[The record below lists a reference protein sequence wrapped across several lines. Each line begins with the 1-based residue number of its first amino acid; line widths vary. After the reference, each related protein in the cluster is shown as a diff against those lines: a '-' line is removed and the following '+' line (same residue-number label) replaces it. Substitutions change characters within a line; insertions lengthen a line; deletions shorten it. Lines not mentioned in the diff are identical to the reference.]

1 MIINPHLG
9 IGDLLILRMKEI
21 SNNLNITH
29 ININKKLIEKY
40 SSNYNTKINF
50 VTKFIMF
57 LFPNV
62 TININDNPCN
72 FNIIDNYK
80 LNTLYLYNYVNHN
93 LINIENK
100 YTDYIVFHT
109 KMRHD
114 NLIDKFIN
122 ESLSSLNYFFETF
135 KTSKKI
141 IIMGEKHI
149 GKNIETIKHKTIS
162 LYNNLLLLK
171 KNNHVIDLTSNI
183 LTEGNPDFNSFLF
196 DIELINKAICNITFG
211 IGGSFNI
218 CKAFSKN
225 NISFIPFYNLSPY
238 NIILNEMN
246 NIDNSIV
253 ENTDELNNKIKN
265 ITHK

>member
-1 MIINPHLG
+1 
-9 IGDLLILRMKEI
+9 
-21 SNNLNITH
+21 
-29 ININKKLIEKY
+29 
-40 SSNYNTKINF
+40 
-50 VTKFIMF
+50 MF

-62 TININDNPCN
+62 TFDINEIPCN

-80 LNTLYLYNYVNHN
+80 YGSLYLYNYVNHN

-100 YTDYIVFHT
+100 HTDYIVFHT

-122 ESLSSLNYFFETF
+122 ESLPSLNYFFENF

-141 IIMGEKHI
+141 IIMGEKYI
-149 GKNIETIKHKTIS
+149 GQNIETITHKTFS

-171 KNNHVIDLTSNI
+171 NNNDVIDLTSDV
-183 LTEGNPDFNSFLF
+183 LTEGNTDFNSFLF
-196 DIELINKAICNITFG
+196 DIEIINKAICNISFG
-211 IGGSFNI
+211 VGGSFNI

-238 NIILNEMN
+238 NNILNEIN

-253 ENTDELNNKIKN
+253 ENTDDLNIKIKN
-265 ITHK
+265 MNFK

>member
-1 MIINPHLG
+1 MIIKPHLG

-62 TININDNPCN
+62 TIDINNIPCN

-141 IIMGEKHI
+141 IIMGEKYI
-149 GKNIETIKHKTIS
+149 GQNLETIIHKTFS

-171 KNNHVIDLTSNI
+171 NNNDVIDLTSDV
-183 LTEGNPDFNSFLF
+183 LTEGNPDFNNFLF
-196 DIELINKAICNITFG
+196 DIEIINKAICNVTFG

-238 NIILNEMN
+238 NNILNEFN

>member
-1 MIINPHLG
+1 
-9 IGDLLILRMKEI
+9 
-21 SNNLNITH
+21 
-29 ININKKLIEKY
+29 
-40 SSNYNTKINF
+40 
-50 VTKFIMF
+50 MF

-62 TININDNPCN
+62 STDINNIPCN

-122 ESLSSLNYFFETF
+122 ESLPSLNYFFENF

-141 IIMGEKHI
+141 IIMGEKYI
-149 GKNIETIKHKTIS
+149 GQNMETIIHKTIS

-171 KNNHVIDLTSNI
+171 NNNDDVIDLTSDV
-183 LTEGNPDFNSFLF
+183 LTEGNPDFDNFLF
-196 DIELINKAICNITFG
+196 DIEIINKAIFNVTFG

-218 CKAFSKN
+218 CKAFCKN
-225 NISFIPFYNLSPY
+225 NISFIPFYKLSPY
-238 NIILNEMN
+238 NNILNEFN

-253 ENTDELNNKIKN
+253 ENTYELNNKINSNILINDNSKKN
-265 ITHK
+265 IVIEKEETIVEVEKEETIVEVEKEETVVEII

>member
-1 MIINPHLG
+1 MIINPNLG

-29 ININKKLIEKY
+29 ININKKLIETY
-40 SSNYNTKINF
+40 SSNYETKINF
-50 VTKFIMF
+50 IKKFIMF

-62 TININDNPCN
+62 TTDINNIPCN
-72 FNIIDNYK
+72 FNIISNYK
-80 LNTLYLYNYVNHN
+80 INTLYLYNYVNHN

-114 NLIDKFIN
+114 NLIDKFNYETLPNLI
-122 ESLSSLNYFFETF
+122 YFFETF

-171 KNNHVIDLTSNI
+171 NNNNVIDLTSDV
-183 LTEGNPDFNSFLF
+183 LTEGNPDFNNFLF
-196 DIELINKAICNITFG
+196 DIEIINKAICNVTFG

-253 ENTDELNNKIKN
+253 ENINDLNNKIEN
-265 ITHK
+265 MIFN

>member
-29 ININKKLIEKY
+29 INVNKKLIETY
-40 SSNYNTKINF
+40 SSNYEQKINF
-50 VTKFIMF
+50 ITNFIMF

-62 TININDNPCN
+62 TFDINEIPCN

-109 KMRHD
+109 KLRHD

-122 ESLSSLNYFFETF
+122 EILPSLNHFFETF

-141 IIMGEKHI
+141 IIMGEKYI
-149 GKNIETIKHKTIS
+149 GQNLETIIHKTVS
-162 LYNNLLLLK
+162 LYSNLLLLK
-171 KNNHVIDLTSNI
+171 KNNDIIDLTVDE

-196 DIELINKAICNITFG
+196 DIEIINKAICNITFG
-211 IGGSFNI
+211 IGGSFNL

-225 NISFIPFYNLSPY
+225 NISFIPFYNLSPF
-238 NIILNEMN
+238 NNILNEFN

-253 ENTDELNNKIKN
+253 ENIDDLNNKIN
-265 ITHK
+265 FYFN